1 MLSLA
6 FIISSFSLAAYN
18 NADLLSWFKASAE
31 GLAEGPF
38 LYTVENGEAAITGYD
53 YSESLY
59 YIPDTLGGYPVT
71 SIGDYAFSWSFYEP
85 AEITIP
91 DSVTYIGEGAFSG
104 GEDYL
109 TGITLPDNL
118 EYIGGDAF
126 SHCYQLAEIVVPA
139 GVTSINYSLFSCCYN
154 LKRVTILGDVTNIDT
169 DAFLYCDSLSK
180 IYFAGTE
187 EEWNA
192 ITIEEGN
199 EILDSVTVCCESTGP
214 VIKEYGDLT
223 FEIVNNRARVIF
235 TGWGAVSGDVIIP
248 PEIDGYPVTAID
260 KYAFASCDITSVSV
274 PDSVTSI
281 GESAFEN
288 CDELKSIVI
297 PEGITEIADGAFYD
311 CDSLTEVTIPNG
323 VVSIGEYSFADCC
336 SLTAIELPES
346 LESIAGNAFAGCVEL
361 KSVHIPDNVEFIA
374 DDAFAYCC
382 GIEEFTV
389 ENNSEFRVVNGALC
403 SSDTVLFLP
412 ANNSAKEYRVSGF
425 VNIGEYA
432 FFECDNL
439 EYIYID
445 ENVESLYSSSFA
457 FCDNLKGIVVDSA
470 NARYLSDENGAIYE
484 ITDEFLVLRNWP
496 VNSPAASIALPDG
509 SFFDDPMA
517 FTGEYEADFVI
528 SESFSELLR
537 IAVVENLGYD
547 ISELYYLIPEMLALS
562 SFTAFSVS
570 DTDTL
575 FSTAD
580 GALYD
585 KDKTVLLKYPIGSKQ
600 NYFEVAETAVP
611 SYMSFVSAPF
621 MDYNVE
627 QSYITPSNLTV
638 HVSPDVINML
648 LDESSCDDVF
658 TGLLG
663 ARTVCS
669 EVSEDIAAAAN
680 EFISNY
686 FAENS
691 DDENIEKLKF
701 EVVSCDGSNPTVT
714 GTCGE
719 NLTWTL
725 NQLTGE
731 LVISGEGDMQDFN
744 AESVAPWNSY
754 SSIIKSVVIEDGVTS
769 VGSHAF
775 YCYKNISVLSL
786 GNTLTSIGARAFMS
800 CESLE
805 SINIPDSVTVI
816 EDEAFAYCL
825 WKLTNITLGDNL
837 TTIGYEAFTCSNIS
851 DLFIPD
857 SVTTIGE
864 GAFSANAIKNL
875 TIGNGVTSIGKE
887 AFAYGELECVIFPA
901 GVTTIG
907 EGIFAYNND
916 LYEIYYTGTQEEWE
930 AVTIGEDNAWADS
943 VIFIGKLTVTLN
955 ATGGYCNVTKK
966 TISYNDTYSSL
977 PTPERTGYVFEG
989 WYSEINGGEKITFDT
1004 PMLKMTDHEIY
1015 ARWTPDNYKV
1025 TFELNGG
1032 NLSAD
1037 GITEINVTF
1046 GEAYGSLPIPQK
1058 SKCNFD
1064 GWYLSDGVTEVTSE
1078 SIVQTASDHTLTAK
1092 WSESQ
1097 ILYVEIASLPD
1108 KTDYVLGDTL
1118 DTDGLVLNVTYDNGE
1133 TVEVA
1138 EGYTCSPEKLE
1149 SSGICAVVVNYEG
1162 FENEFNVNVSK
1173 GKPTKISIASSPY
1186 KTEYLVG
1193 ETLITRGLTL
1203 LAEYADGSQEA
1214 VSEGYECSVSVF
1226 VKAGTQKIT
1235 VTYEGCNAT
1244 FNVTVINGNPVGVT
1258 IQNPPNKLQYYV
1270 GEELDT
1276 TGLVLNVEYP
1286 NSVFKTVTGGFTTAC
1301 DLNSI
1306 GTKTVN
1312 VTYSEN
1318 GIEVSTSFTVDVTVA
1333 PDVTSVWAADVFAS
1347 SGETVSVPVYLNNNP
1362 GFMGF
1367 SIMIDYDDSVLTP
1380 LSVNAGDMLNG
1391 GTIDDSIGGALASGK
1406 LKITYY
1412 ADQNIYEDGT
1422 MFTVDFAVNENAPT
1436 GDYSIGIS
1444 YLQRDTFD
1452 ENYENVKLVCADS
1465 LVSVSNKIEDSKLKF
1480 YSYPITV
1487 NAGDEL
1493 RVPLYINNTNGLT
1506 DFEITLNFNSKIFE
1520 FKEIDSQFIDEAVDN
1535 GNGTITLKCHDATF
1549 YLDNVL
1555 FAFLYFDVAEYVEST
1570 EILKISCNS
1579 AVVNGA
1585 ALEPVCSDIEI
1596 TIENPHADK
1605 PAVIYSDE
1613 RVLLNGD
1620 YIDIPVYINNNHG
1633 IMGFGM
1639 NVSYDSEI
1647 LEPISAAK
1655 GEAIS
1660 KGTFSNNIGTV
1671 QGNIKIFWSNTE
1683 NVTDNGLLYTLRFKV
1698 LDNGITNIPLSISYS
1713 QVDTYNEKWEDV
1725 VLNIDIGTIMIK
1737 REYTA
1742 TFMAD
1747 GVVISTQKF
1756 TIDTEKL
1763 VEPEIPQKKGYIA
1776 SWEYYQ
1782 IKEEDLIINARYD
1795 SPSITMISKH
1805 TLNAGE
1811 DVRLLP
1817 SCNFEVTR
1825 REWASSK
1832 PKVAAVDNRGNVT
1845 AIKEGKCT
1853 IRVTCY
1859 GEDSFGNEIKVSEST
1874 KIVVKEKLTA
1884 DNLKEKFRAAFDE
1897 FFEVK
1902 LHDFME
1908 NLKSFIV
1915 EILRVY
1921 PFTKNQIT
1929 VSFDSNGGY
1938 ISETSKTVSR
1948 GTPVGDLPIP
1958 SKTNYSFE
1966 GWYTEAS
1973 GGTQVTSETVFS
1985 TAADVTLYAQWSLNT
2000 GVVSFNANGGSVETL
2015 SKTVNS
2021 GDTYGILPTPTRTGY
2036 IFTGWYTA
2044 LSGGTEVTPETVFSG
2059 SEDVVLYA
2067 RWSLIY
2073 YTVYFNAN
2081 GGTVSKTYKIAY
2093 YGKPIEA
2100 LPTPTRAYYT
2110 FDGWYT
2116 EANGGTMVTPDTFF
2130 NRVEDITL
2138 YAHWNLITSTVSFDA
2153 NGGTVEPASKTV
2165 DSNGT
2170 YGELPVPVK
2179 TGYDF
2184 LGWYTDEGTKVISE
2198 TAYNSVEDATLYAHW
2213 ALSSFTLNFDAN
2225 GGTVSE
2231 ASKTAYYETAVG
2243 ALPVPSRTYYTFNG
2257 WFTEATGGT
2266 EVTAETAFSSV
2277 EDVTIY
2283 AQWTLNSFVVTFDAN
2298 GGTVDTAE
2306 LRAYCGQALGAL
2318 PTPVL
2323 DYYTFDG
2330 WYTAAESDGTEV
2342 TSETV
2347 YTVAE
2352 NITLYAHWTINPV
2365 SDWVLAS
2372 ELPSNAQVVDE
2383 KWTYDLRTEIIKS
2396 DKASIEGYTK
2406 FNEYWEVTKT
2416 GSKNYATFPSG
2427 FYTSH
2432 SIYTSFAKSQPYSNR
2447 PDDGSGTKRE
2457 VTNEFAGYVYWHW
2470 MYNVAYA
2477 NTTERAISSIRTEV
2491 GNLYYHYFYA
2501 LTSKVDCEYLDNLYC
2516 NSQNLPSYNCHSIL
2530 PKSTST
2536 TDGMGTPRFF
2546 RFKYYKCTYT
2556 DSTKYYD
2563 HYKTDKM
2570 ESSVEI
2576 TAGDM
2581 ISNVQKWVQ
2590 YRSK

>member
-31 GLAEGPF
+31 GTQEGPF
-38 LYTVENGEAAITGYD
+38 LYTVENGEASITGYD

-71 SIGDYAFSWSFYEP
+71 SIGDYALSWSLFES

-91 DSVTYIGEGAFSG
+91 DSVKYIGEGAFSG
-104 GEDYL
+104 GDYYL

-118 EYIGGDAF
+118 EYIGAFAF
-126 SHCYQLAEIVVPA
+126 SDCYGISEITIPS
-139 GVTSINYSLFSCCYN
+139 GVTSINHSSFSCCFN
-154 LKRVTILGDVTNIDT
+154 LERVTILGNITNIGT
-169 DAFLYCDSLSK
+169 DAFYECDSLTN

-187 EEWNA
+187 EDWNA
-192 ITIEEGN
+192 ITVEEGN

-214 VIKEYGDLT
+214 VIKKHGELT
-223 FEIVNNRARVIF
+223 FEIVNNSAKVIF
-235 TGWGAVSGDVIIP
+235 NGWGVVSGDVIIP
-248 PEIDGYPVTAID
+248 PKIDGYPVTAID
-260 KYAFASCDITSVSV
+260 KYAFGSCDITSISI

-281 GESAFEN
+281 GEYAFDN

-297 PEGITEIADGAFYD
+297 PEGITEIANGAFFC
-311 CDSLTEVTIPNG
+311 CDSLTEVTIPDG
-323 VVSIGEYSFADCC
+323 VVSIGEYAFEDCC
-336 SLTAIELPES
+336 SLTGIELPES
-346 LESIAGNAFAGCVEL
+346 LESIAGSAFSGCVEL

-374 DDAFAYCC
+374 DDAFAFCC
-382 GIEEFTV
+382 GIEKFTV
-389 ENNSEFRVVNGALC
+389 TNNDEFRVVNGALC

-425 VNIGEYA
+425 INIGEYA

-457 FCDNLKGIVVDSA
+457 FCDNLKGIVADSA
-470 NARYLSDENGAIYE
+470 NTRYLSDENGAIYE
-484 ITDEFLVLRNWP
+484 ITDEFLVLCSWP
-496 VNSPAASIALPDG
+496 VNSPASSITLLDG
-509 SFFDDPMA
+509 SVFYPMA

-547 ISELYYLIPEMLALS
+547 ISELYYMIPEMLALS

-570 DTDTL
+570 ASDTL

-585 KDKTVLLKYPIGSKQ
+585 KEKTVLLKYPIGSEKT
-600 NYFEVAETAVP
+600 YFEVAETAVP
-611 SYMSFVSAPF
+611 SFMSFISSPF
-621 MDYNVE
+621 MYYNTE

-648 LDESSCDDVF
+648 LDESSCDDVL

-663 ARTVCS
+663 ARAVCS
-669 EVSEDIAAAAN
+669 EVSEDIAGAAD
-680 EFISNY
+680 EFVSNY
-686 FAENS
+686 FAAYS
-691 DDENIEKLKF
+691 DDEKNIEKLKF
-701 EVVSCDGSNPTVT
+701 KVVSCDGSNPIAA

-731 LVISGEGDMQDFN
+731 LVISGEGEMQDFN
-744 AESVAPWNSY
+744 AESVPPWNSY
-754 SSIIKSVVIEDGVTS
+754 SSIIKSVVIEDGVTR
-769 VGSHAF
+769 VGNQAF
-775 YCYKNISVLSL
+775 YCHKNISVLSL

-851 DLFIPD
+851 ELFIPD
-857 SVTTIGE
+857 SVITIGE
-864 GAFSANAIKNL
+864 GAFSANAIKDL

-887 AFAYGELECVIFPA
+887 AFAYGELESVILPA

-907 EGIFAYNND
+907 EGIFAYNYD
-916 LYEIYYTGTQEEWE
+916 LAEIYYIGTQEEWE
-930 AVTIGEDNAWADS
+930 AVAIGEDNAWADS
-943 VIFIGKLTVTLN
+943 VICIGKLTVTLN
-955 ATGGYCNVTKK
+955 ANGGYCNVTKK
-966 TISYNDTYSSL
+966 TISYGNTYSSL
-977 PTPERTGYVFEG
+977 PIPERSGYVFEG
-989 WYSEINGGEKITFDT
+989 WYSEIDGGEKITYDT
-1004 PMLKMTDHEIY
+1004 PMLKTADHEIH
-1015 ARWTPDNYKV
+1015 AHWTPDNYNV

-1032 NLSAD
+1032 ILSTD
-1037 GITEINVTF
+1037 KTTELNVTF
-1046 GEAYGSLPIPQK
+1046 GKTYGSLPIPQK

-1078 SIVQTASDHTLTAK
+1078 SIVQTAADHTLTAK

-1097 ILYVEIASLPD
+1097 ILYVEIVSLPD
-1108 KTDYVLGDTL
+1108 KTNYVLGDTL
-1118 DTDGLVLNVTYDNGE
+1118 DADGLVLNVTYDNGE

-1149 SSGICAVVVNYEG
+1149 SSGVCAVVVNYEG

-1173 GKPTKISIASSPY
+1173 GNPINISIASSPY

-1193 ETLITRGLTL
+1193 EALVTRGLVL
-1203 LAEYADGSQEA
+1203 LAEYADGTTENIY
-1214 VSEGYECSVSVF
+1214 EGYECSVSVLS
-1226 VKAGTQKIT
+1226 KTGTQKIT
-1235 VTYEGCNAT
+1235 VTYEGCKAA

-1258 IQNPPNKLQYYV
+1258 IQNPPKKLQYYV

-1286 NSVFKTVTGGFTTAC
+1286 NSVFKTVTDGFMADC

-1318 GIEVSTSFTVDVTVA
+1318 GTEVSTSFTVEVTVA
-1333 PDVTSVWAADVFAS
+1333 PNVTSVWAADVFAS

-1367 SIMIDYDDSVLTP
+1367 SIMIDYDDSALTP

-1391 GTIDDSIGGALASGK
+1391 GTIDDSIGGALVSGK

-1436 GDYSIGIS
+1436 GDYQIGIS

-1452 ENYENVKLVCADS
+1452 ENYENVKLVCAGS

-1506 DFEITLNFNSKIFE
+1506 DFEITLNFNSKILE
-1520 FKEIDSQFIDEAVDN
+1520 FKEIDSQLIDEVVDN

-1555 FAFLYFDVAEYVEST
+1555 FAFLYFDVAEYIEST

-1585 ALEPVCSDIEI
+1585 AYEPVCSDVEI
-1596 TIENPHADK
+1596 TVVNPHADE

-1639 NVSYDSEI
+1639 NVSYDSEF
-1647 LEPISAAK
+1647 LEPISAVK
-1655 GEAIS
+1655 GKVIS

-1698 LDNGITNIPLSISYS
+1698 LDNGMANIPLSISYS

-1725 VLNIDIGTIMIK
+1725 VLNINIGTIKIK

-1747 GVVISTQKF
+1747 GVIISTQKF

-1763 VEPEIPQKKGYIA
+1763 VEPEIPPQKGYIA

-1795 SPSITMISKH
+1795 SPTITMISKH

-1825 REWASSK
+1825 REWSSSK

-1908 NLKSFIV
+1908 NLKNFII
-1915 EILRVY
+1915 EILRVH

-1948 GTPVGDLPIP
+1948 GNPIGDLPIP

-1985 TAADVTLYAQWSLNT
+1985 TAADVTLYAQWSLNK

-2021 GDTYGILPTPTRTGY
+2021 GEAYGTLPTPTRTGY
-2036 IFTGWYTA
+2036 NFTGWYTA

-2073 YTVYFNAN
+2073 YTVHFNAN

-2093 YGKPIEA
+2093 YGKPIET

-2116 EANGGTMVTPDTFF
+2116 EASGGTLVTSDTFF

-2138 YAHWNLITSTVSFDA
+2138 YAHWNLITSTVSFNA
-2153 NGGTVEPASKTV
+2153 NGGTVEPSSKTV

-2170 YGELPVPVK
+2170 YGELPVPVR

-2184 LGWYTDEGTKVISE
+2184 LGWYTDAAEGIKVTSE
-2198 TAYNSVEDATLYAHW
+2198 TVYNSVEDSTLYAHW

-2231 ASKTAYYETAVG
+2231 SSKTAYYETALG
-2243 ALPVPSRTYYTFNG
+2243 ALPTPSRTYYTFNG

-2277 EDVTIY
+2277 EDITIY

-2318 PTPVL
+2318 PTPAL

-2372 ELPSNAQVVDE
+2372 ELPSDAQVVAE
-2383 KWTYDLRTEIIKS
+2383 KWTYTKTETKES
-2396 DKASIEGYTK
+2396 YNAAEEGY
-2406 FNEYWEVTKT
+2406 NQ
-2416 GSKNYATFPSG
+2416 
-2427 FYTSH
+2427 
-2432 SIYTSFAKSQPYSNR
+2432 ISFRWVKS
-2447 PDDGSGTKRE
+2447 GSGTHYSASFPAGFNKNNTLYKDKKYNNSAIEGTENDTTKRVVSE
-2457 VTNEFAGYVYWHW
+2457 KEFHTYIYWHW
-2470 MYNVAYA
+2470 MYDHGGATPYDRTIMNEKAWGTDGYYYDHFTAFESKTNYGKTDSNGKTA
-2477 NTTERAISSIRTEV
+2477 NE
-2491 GNLYYHYFYA
+2491 YF
-2501 LTSKVDCEYLDNLYC
+2501 C
-2516 NSQNLPSYNCHSIL
+2516 NRNN
-2530 PKSTST
+2530 T
-2536 TDGMGTPRFF
+2536 TDGSWWWF
-2546 RFKYYKCTYT
+2546 RFTVYKQTYEDFKKLYIHQKIT
-2556 DSTKYYD
+2556 TGI
-2563 HYKTDKM
+2563 
-2570 ESSVEI
+2570 ESSDYPS
-2576 TAGDM
+2576 GND
-2581 ISNVQKWVQ
+2581 ISDIKEWIQ
-2590 YRSK
+2590 YRKK